1 MNVSFNEDPFN
12 AAVRQAVEARLA
24 QLANGGQPT
33 HENSDGN
40 FSPAEWWA
48 DEERTERHTMQT
60 TASLS
65 VSGLTVKV
73 TLNYSVSVA

>member
-1 MNVSFNEDPFN
+1 MHVSFNEDPYTE
-12 AAVRQAVEARLA
+12 AVRQAVEARLA
-24 QLANGGQPT
+24 QLANGGQAT

-60 TASLS
+60 SASIS
-65 VSGLTVKV
+65 ASGLTVKI
-73 TLNYSVSVA
+73 TLNYSVSGA